1 MPDDVLGIFS
11 GSFQSFRAVIL
22 DGGLALARHSAA
34 VYWPPPPPEI
44 ASFCLIFLPRY
55 WTDENFLYF
64 WGGGG
69 HLKIRLLLAV
79 LFRLEGCI

>member
-34 VYWPPPPPEI
+34 VYWHRN
-44 ASFCLIFLPRY
+44 CIFLSY
-55 WTDENFLYF
+55 FTTFLS
-64 WGGGG
+64 
-69 HLKIRLLLAV
+69 
-79 LFRLEGCI
+79 